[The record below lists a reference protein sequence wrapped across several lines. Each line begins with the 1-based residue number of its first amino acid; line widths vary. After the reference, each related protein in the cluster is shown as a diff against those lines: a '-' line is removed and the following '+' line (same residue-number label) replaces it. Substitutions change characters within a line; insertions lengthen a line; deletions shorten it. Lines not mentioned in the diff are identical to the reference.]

1 MKTASYISTQTTT
14 GGVGKY
20 PLSTQALD
28 FIQSQILLLQ
38 NLSLIGGN
46 RYILKAP
53 DGTSTGCVVIDGEVF
68 TLPASP
74 AMSDRMKY
82 VVVKTEKQ
90 DITAD
95 GETYKDARTVRT
107 AALSPTKSESEAY
120 EINQF
125 NNFATNTALNA
136 QIKQMPET
144 VLKYLQDV
152 MEQKLSSLSVTGLT
166 QSQLDNLRTPC
177 LVSCDKSVTMFG
189 STRYS
194 VFVRKMGTAIQQE
207 LTLPDN
213 TKYVRLGY
221 EEDGWEGAWEK
232 VTENLHI
239 EAKIVRGTVYLRHG
253 YLPAD
258 ASIVLLRK
266 KKRSKFRRTGGSNA
280 YTQNRGKRE
289 KRQPKTQYVHY
300 KGIVLSM
307 GEANKWYVPKCVE
320 VADKAVD
327 GNLIDREL
335 STLCNSLIKEVSSEN
350 GVRVFKV
357 QGMRNKVAE
366 GKAKGRQTTGYVSI
380 AIQAAHYASNGSK
393 DAGGEMVRMKYR
405 IARKRPKSEDGTFG
419 KTVWYRSFS
428 ME

>member
-38 NLSLIGGN
+38 NLSLIGGS

-53 DGTSTGCVVIDGEVF
+53 DGTNTGCVVIDGEVF
-68 TLPASP
+68 ALPASP

-152 MEQKLSSLSVTGLT
+152 MAEKLSSLSVTGLT
-166 QSQLDNLRTPC
+166 NAQLDNLRTPC
-177 LVSCDKSVTMFG
+177 LVSCESSITMFG

-194 VFVRKMGTAIQQE
+194 IFVRKMGTAIQQE

-213 TKYVRLGY
+213 MRYVRLFSGSWG
-221 EEDGWEGAWEK
+221 EWSK

-258 ASIVLLRK
+258 TSIVLLRK

-320 VADKAVD
+320 VADRAVD

-335 STLCNSLIKEVSSEN
+335 STLCNSLIKELPSVS
-350 GVRVFKV
+350 GTRLFKV

>member
-38 NLSLIGGN
+38 NLSLIGGS

-53 DGTSTGCVVIDGEVF
+53 DGTNTGCVVIDGEVF
-68 TLPASP
+68 ALPASP

-152 MEQKLSSLSVTGLT
+152 MAEKLSSLSVTGLT
-166 QSQLDNLRTPC
+166 NAQLDNLRTPC
-177 LVSCDKSVTMFG
+177 LVSCESSITMFG

-194 VFVRKMGTAIQQE
+194 IFVRKMGTAIQQE

-213 TKYVRLGY
+213 MRYVRLFSGSWG
-221 EEDGWEGAWEK
+221 EWSK

-258 ASIVLLRK
+258 TSIVLLRK

-307 GEANKWYVPKCVE
+307 GEANNGMCLSAWKW
-320 VADKAVD
+320 
-327 GNLIDREL
+327 L
-335 STLCNSLIKEVSSEN
+335 
-350 GVRVFKV
+350 
-357 QGMRNKVAE
+357 
-366 GKAKGRQTTGYVSI
+366 
-380 AIQAAHYASNGSK
+380 
-393 DAGGEMVRMKYR
+393 
-405 IARKRPKSEDGTFG
+405 
-419 KTVWYRSFS
+419 TVLL
-428 ME
+428 MAT

>member
-1 MKTASYISTQTTT
+1 M
-14 GGVGKY
+14 
-20 PLSTQALD
+20 
-28 FIQSQILLLQ
+28 Q
-38 NLSLIGGN
+38 NLSLIGGS

-53 DGTSTGCVVIDGEVF
+53 DGTNTGCVVIDGEVF
-68 TLPASP
+68 ALPASP

-152 MEQKLSSLSVTGLT
+152 MAEKLSSLSVTGLT
-166 QSQLDNLRTPC
+166 NAQLDNLRTPC
-177 LVSCDKSVTMFG
+177 LVSCESSITMFG

-194 VFVRKMGTAIQQE
+194 IFVRKMGTAIQQE

-213 TKYVRLGY
+213 MRYVRLFSGSWG
-221 EEDGWEGAWEK
+221 EWSK

-258 ASIVLLRK
+258 TSIVLLRK

-320 VADKAVD
+320 VADRAVD

-335 STLCNSLIKEVSSEN
+335 STLCNSLIKELPSVS
-350 GVRVFKV
+350 GARLFKV

>member
-239 EAKIVRGTVYLRHG
+239 EARYISATAISRQTR
-253 YLPAD
+253 
-258 ASIVLLRK
+258 ASCCCARRNG
-266 KKRSKFRRTGGSNA
+266 RSSGARAAATHTRRTGASVRSGSP
-280 YTQNRGKRE
+280 RR
-289 KRQPKTQYVHY
+289 
-300 KGIVLSM
+300 SM
-307 GEANKWYVPKCVE
+307 CITRA
-320 VADKAVD
+320 
-327 GNLIDREL
+327 
-335 STLCNSLIKEVSSEN
+335 SSYLWARPTN
-350 GVRVFKV
+350 GMFRSVWRW
-357 QGMRNKVAE
+357 
-366 GKAKGRQTTGYVSI
+366 QT
-380 AIQAAHYASNGSK
+380 
-393 DAGGEMVRMKYR
+393 
-405 IARKRPKSEDGTFG
+405 RPLTA
-419 KTVWYRSFS
+419 T
-428 ME
+428 

>member
-152 MEQKLSSLSVTGLT
+152 MAEKLSSLSVTGLT
-166 QSQLDNLRTPC
+166 NAQLDNLRTPC
-177 LVSCDKSVTMFG
+177 LVSCESSITMFG

-194 VFVRKMGTAIQQE
+194 IFVRKMGTAIQQE

-213 TKYVRLGY
+213 MRYVRLFSGSW
-221 EEDGWEGAWEK
+221 GEGSK

-258 ASIVLLRK
+258 TSIVLLRK

-320 VADKAVD
+320 VADRAVD

-335 STLCNSLIKEVSSEN
+335 STLCNSLIKELPSVS
-350 GVRVFKV
+350 GARLFKV

>member
-38 NLSLIGGN
+38 NLSLIGGG
-46 RYILKAP
+46 RYILKEP
-53 DGTSTGCVVIDGEVF
+53 DGKNTGCVVIDGEVF
-68 TLPASP
+68 ALPASP

-82 VVVKTEKQ
+82 VVVKTERQ

-125 NNFATNTALNA
+125 SNFATNTALNT
-136 QIKQMPET
+136 QIKQMPQT
-144 VLKYLQDV
+144 VLKYLEDV
-152 MEQKLSSLSVTGLT
+152 MAEKLSSLSVTGLT
-166 QSQLDNLRTPC
+166 RSQLDGLRTPC
-177 LVSCDKSVTMFG
+177 LVSCENSITMFG
-189 STRYS
+189 STRY
-194 VFVRKMGTAIQQE
+194 VIFVRRMGTAIQQE

-213 TKYVRLGY
+213 TKYVRIGY
-221 EEDGWEGAWEK
+221 EEDGFEEWEK

-239 EAKIVRGTVYLRHG
+239 EAKIVKGTVYLRHG
-253 YLPAD
+253 YLPSD

-266 KKRSKFRRTGGSNA
+266 KKRSKFRRTGGANA
-280 YTQNRGKRE
+280 YSQNRGKRE
-289 KRQPKTQYVHY
+289 RRQPKTQYVHY

-320 VADKAVD
+320 VADRAVD

-335 STLCNSLIKEVSSEN
+335 STLCRPLIKEVESDTDGSL
-350 GVRVFKV
+350 FKV
-357 QGMRNKVAE
+357 QGMRNKVGE

-380 AIQAAHYASNGSK
+380 AIQAAHYASTGSK

-405 IARKRPKSEDGTFG
+405 IARKRPKSKDGVFG

>member
-38 NLSLIGGN
+38 NLSLIGGS

-53 DGTSTGCVVIDGEVF
+53 DGTNTGCVVIDGEVF
-68 TLPASP
+68 ALPASP

-152 MEQKLSSLSVTGLT
+152 MAEKLSSLSVTGLT
-166 QSQLDNLRTPC
+166 NAQLDNLRTPC
-177 LVSCDKSVTMFG
+177 LVSCESSITMFG

-194 VFVRKMGTAIQQE
+194 IFVRKMGTAIQQE

-213 TKYVRLGY
+213 MRYVRLFSGSWG
-221 EEDGWEGAWEK
+221 EWSK

-258 ASIVLLRK
+258 TSIVLLRK

-320 VADKAVD
+320 VADRAVD

-335 STLCNSLIKEVSSEN
+335 STLCNSLIKELPSVS
-350 GVRVFKV
+350 GARLFKV

>member
-38 NLSLIGGN
+38 NLSLIGGS

-53 DGTSTGCVVIDGEVF
+53 DGTNTGCVVIDGEVF
-68 TLPASP
+68 ALPASP

-152 MEQKLSSLSVTGLT
+152 MAEKLSSLSVTGLT
-166 QSQLDNLRTPC
+166 NAQLDNLRTPC
-177 LVSCDKSVTMFG
+177 LVSCESSITMFG

-194 VFVRKMGTAIQQE
+194 IFVRKMGTAIQQE

-213 TKYVRLGY
+213 MRYVRLFSGSWG
-221 EEDGWEGAWEK
+221 EWSK

-258 ASIVLLRK
+258 TSIVLLRK

-320 VADKAVD
+320 VADRAVD

-335 STLCNSLIKEVSSEN
+335 STLCNSLIKELPSVS
-350 GVRVFKV
+350 GARLFKV

-405 IARKRPKSEDGTFG
+405 IARKRPKSEDGIFG

>member
-53 DGTSTGCVVIDGEVF
+53 DGTNTGCVVIDGEVF
-68 TLPASP
+68 ALPASP

-82 VVVKTEKQ
+82 VVIKTEKQ

-152 MEQKLSSLSVTGLT
+152 MAEKLSSLSVTGLT
-166 QSQLDNLRTPC
+166 QAQLDNLRTPC
-177 LVSCDKSVTMFG
+177 LVSCESSITMFG

-194 VFVRKMGTAIQQE
+194 IFVRKMGTAIQQE
-207 LTLPDN
+207 LTLPGN
-213 TKYVRLGY
+213 MRYVRLFSGSWG
-221 EEDGWEGAWEK
+221 EWSK

-258 ASIVLLRK
+258 TSIVLLRK

-320 VADKAVD
+320 VADRAVD

-335 STLCNSLIKEVSSEN
+335 STLCNSLIKELPSVS
-350 GVRVFKV
+350 GARLFKV

-380 AIQAAHYASNGSK
+380 AIQAAHYTSNGSK

>member
-125 NNFATNTALNA
+125 NN
-136 QIKQMPET
+136 
-144 VLKYLQDV
+144 
-152 MEQKLSSLSVTGLT
+152 
-166 QSQLDNLRTPC
+166 
-177 LVSCDKSVTMFG
+177 
-189 STRYS
+189 
-194 VFVRKMGTAIQQE
+194 
-207 LTLPDN
+207 LPPIP
-213 TKYVRLGY
+213 R
-221 EEDGWEGAWEK
+221 
-232 VTENLHI
+232 
-239 EAKIVRGTVYLRHG
+239 
-253 YLPAD
+253 
-258 ASIVLLRK
+258 
-266 KKRSKFRRTGGSNA
+266 
-280 YTQNRGKRE
+280 
-289 KRQPKTQYVHY
+289 
-300 KGIVLSM
+300 
-307 GEANKWYVPKCVE
+307 
-320 VADKAVD
+320 
-327 GNLIDREL
+327 
-335 STLCNSLIKEVSSEN
+335 
-350 GVRVFKV
+350 
-357 QGMRNKVAE
+357 
-366 GKAKGRQTTGYVSI
+366 
-380 AIQAAHYASNGSK
+380 
-393 DAGGEMVRMKYR
+393 
-405 IARKRPKSEDGTFG
+405 
-419 KTVWYRSFS
+419 
-428 ME
+428 

>member
-38 NLSLIGGN
+38 NLSLIGGS

-53 DGTSTGCVVIDGEVF
+53 DGTNTGCVVIDGEVF
-68 TLPASP
+68 ALPASP

-152 MEQKLSSLSVTGLT
+152 MAEKLSSLSVTGLT
-166 QSQLDNLRTPC
+166 NAQLDNLRTPC
-177 LVSCDKSVTMFG
+177 LVSCESSITMFG

-194 VFVRKMGTAIQQE
+194 IFVRKMGTAIQQE

-213 TKYVRLGY
+213 MRYVRLFSGSWG
-221 EEDGWEGAWEK
+221 EWSK

-258 ASIVLLRK
+258 TSIVLLRK

-320 VADKAVD
+320 VADRAVD

-335 STLCNSLIKEVSSEN
+335 STLCNSLIKELPSVS
-350 GVRVFKV
+350 GARLFKV
-357 QGMRNKVAE
+357 QGMRNKVSE

>member
-1 MKTASYISTQTTT
+1 MKTASYISTQTAT

-46 RYILKAP
+46 RYILKEP
-53 DGTSTGCVVIDGEVF
+53 DGKNTGCVVIDGEVF
-68 TLPASP
+68 ALPASP

-82 VVVKTEKQ
+82 VVVKTEKE

-95 GETYKDARTVRT
+95 GETYKAARTVRT
-107 AALSPTKSESEAY
+107 AALSLTKSESEAY

-125 NNFATNTALNA
+125 SNFATNTALNA
-136 QIKQMPET
+136 QIKQMPEK
-144 VLKYLQDV
+144 VLLYLQDV
-152 MEQKLSSLSVTGLT
+152 MAEKLSSLSVSGLT

-177 LVSCDKSVTMFG
+177 LLSCESSITMFG

-194 VFVRKMGTAIQQE
+194 ILVRKMGTAIQQE
-207 LTLPDN
+207 LTLTDN

-221 EEDGWEGAWEK
+221 EEGGWDDWEK

-307 GEANKWYVPKCVE
+307 GEANKWYVPKCISVGN
-320 VADKAVD
+320 KAVD

-335 STLCNSLIKEVSSEN
+335 STLCKPLIKEVESGTSSQM
-350 GVRVFKV
+350 FKV

-366 GKAKGRQTTGYVSI
+366 GKAKGQQTTGYVNI

-393 DAGGEMVRMKYR
+393 DTGGEMVRMKYR
-405 IARKRPKSEDGTFG
+405 IARKRPKTKDGVFG
-419 KTVWYRSFS
+419 NAIWYRSFS

>member
-74 AMSDRMKY
+74 AMSDRLKY

-152 MEQKLSSLSVTGLT
+152 MAEKLSSLSVTGLT
-166 QSQLDNLRTPC
+166 NAQLDNLRTPC
-177 LVSCDKSVTMFG
+177 LVSCESSITMFG

-194 VFVRKMGTAIQQE
+194 IFVRKMGKAIQQE

-213 TKYVRLGY
+213 MRYVRLFSGSWG
-221 EEDGWEGAWEK
+221 EWSK

-258 ASIVLLRK
+258 TSIVLLRK

-320 VADKAVD
+320 VADRAVD

-335 STLCNSLIKEVSSEN
+335 STLCNSLIKELPSVS
-350 GVRVFKV
+350 GARLFKV

>member
-46 RYILKAP
+46 CYILKEP
-53 DGTSTGCVVIDGEVF
+53 DGTNTGCVVINGEVF
-68 TLPASP
+68 ALPASP

-107 AALSPTKSESEAY
+107 AALSPTKSGSEAY
-120 EINQF
+120 AINDF
-125 NNFATNTALNA
+125 NNFATNTSLNA

-152 MEQKLSSLSVTGLT
+152 MAEKLSSLSVTGLT
-166 QSQLDNLRTPC
+166 QSQLDNLRTAC
-177 LVSCDKSVTMFG
+177 LVSCESSITMFG

-194 VFVRKMGTAIQQE
+194 IFVRKMGTAIQQE

-213 TKYVRLGY
+213 MRYVRLFSSSWS
-221 EEDGWEGAWEK
+221 EWSK

-258 ASIVLLRK
+258 TSIVLLRK

-320 VADKAVD
+320 VADRAVD

-335 STLCNSLIKEVSSEN
+335 STLCNSLIKELPSVS
-350 GVRVFKV
+350 GARLFKV

-380 AIQAAHYASNGSK
+380 AIQAAHYTSNGSK

-405 IARKRPKSEDGTFG
+405 IARKRPKSKDGTFG